1 MLCNRSRA
9 SLDERHYRV
18 VELLFQLAIL
28 NALGQMTQ
36 PGSPEQGAAIAE
48 LEPLL
53 GAVLALIEELEVDP
67 FTPVIV

>member
-1 MLCNRSRA
+1 M
-9 SLDERHYRV
+9 DERRHRV
-18 VELLFQLAIL
+18 VELLFQLAVL

-36 PGSPEQGAAIAE
+36 PGSPEQGAVIAE